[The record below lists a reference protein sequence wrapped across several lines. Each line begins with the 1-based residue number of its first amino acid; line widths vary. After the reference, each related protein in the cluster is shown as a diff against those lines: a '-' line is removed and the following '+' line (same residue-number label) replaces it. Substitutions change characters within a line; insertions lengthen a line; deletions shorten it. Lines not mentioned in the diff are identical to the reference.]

1 MTGRRWLVL
10 GVLVLSG
17 AQTVYWLVGSFLA
30 YIFRSFLLE
39 PGSPLIAERTRN
51 AYLLSAWFVVNA
63 IVVGV
68 YAARRSRVGTWL
80 MTGLQTANVGYGLW
94 LASQALS
101 STCEVDQSWGLL
113 LQPAIAAGA
122 LVLLYMVWR
131 RFEDGTK
138 AIRSL
143 LISVLLIGLGPGLL
157 IYGWRLGVQGIHVH
171 SGAVDSV
178 TNNGYGTI
186 LTVGSI
192 ARPMYF
198 DSTDFAGLPPVF
210 QGQPVVL
217 LTADSPTCGYGAP
230 MAIEVAGVTYVDQTY
245 GGDVAGYTPE
255 TWAVHE
261 AIRVAALVAGFIL
274 ASLGLVSLLRWVESG
289 VTKETDADR

>member
-1 MTGRRWLVL
+1 M
-10 GVLVLSG
+10 
-17 AQTVYWLVGSFLA
+17 A
-30 YIFRSFLLE
+30 
-39 PGSPLIAERTRN
+39 
-51 AYLLSAWFVVNA
+51 
-63 IVVGV
+63 
-68 YAARRSRVGTWL
+68 
-80 MTGLQTANVGYGLW
+80 GLQAANLGYGLW
-94 LASQALS
+94 LASQTLS

-230 MAIEVAGVTYVDQTY
+230 MAIEVSDVTYVDQSY
-245 GGDVAGYTPE
+245 GGDVTGYTPE